1 MEQAEVKY
9 APGMRIIV
17 RGEEWMVKK
26 VETNSLGNQ
35 TLYVIGLSQ
44 LVKDYE
50 SMFLVDVE
58 NDIEIVDPA
67 KVTLVPDDSAFF
79 RKSKVYIESQWRS
92 KIPTDNKIHI
102 GNKAAMDL
110 MSYQLEPAQMALN
123 KTRQRILIADTVG
136 LGKTLEAGILMSEL
150 IARGKGNPICA
161 SGTDLAIYE
170 AAGKE
175 KLLAERAN
183 IGKIARGDIAVTG
196 AYSLNAKYIIH
207 TVGPV
212 WTDGLHHEFEILEDC
227 YRKSLQ
233 KALELKCESIA
244 FPLIS
249 TGVYGFPKDKALQ
262 IAVSVF
268 SQFLTENEIEIIL
281 VVFDKRS
288 FQLSSQIVGD
298 IDSYIDAN
306 YVRESHRKEYPVRSR
321 SGARRRELSEE
332 AFYEEMLQR
341 EAEDNYPLEEDTGVA
356 QPCMLSADISLE
368 NQLANIGVSFHDKLF
383 ELIDEAHIDNKD
395 VWKRA
400 NLDRKHFSKIQCD
413 QNYHPKKKTVMALCI
428 ALQLD
433 LEQSKDLLAR
443 ADWAFSPSSKVDL
456 IVQKAIIDKQYDIMQ
471 LNVTLFKYTNEILG
485 V

>member
-1 MEQAEVKY
+1 MPFK
-9 APGMRIIV
+9 IV
-17 RGEEWMVKK
+17 R
-26 VETNSLGNQ
+26 
-35 TLYVIGLSQ
+35 
-44 LVKDYE
+44 
-50 SMFLVDVE
+50 
-58 NDIEIVDPA
+58 NDITKVKADVIVNTANP
-67 KVTLVPDDSAFF
+67 
-79 RKSKVYIESQWRS
+79 
-92 KIPTDNKIHI
+92 
-102 GNKAAMDL
+102 
-110 MSYQLEPAQMALN
+110 
-123 KTRQRILIADTVG
+123 
-136 LGKTLEAGILMSEL
+136 
-150 IARGKGNPICA
+150 NPICA

-175 KLLAERAN
+175 QLLAERAG

-196 AYSLNAKYIIH
+196 AYNLKAKYIIH

-212 WTDGLHHEFEILEDC
+212 WTDGKHHEFEILENC

-233 KALELKCESIA
+233 KALKLECESIA

-249 TGVYGFPKDKALQ
+249 TGVYGFPKNKALQ

-268 SQFLTENEIEIIL
+268 SQFLTENEMEIIL

-288 FQLSSQIVGD
+288 FQLSGQIVGD

-306 YVRESHRKEYPVRSR
+306 YVREIHRKEYPIRSR
-321 SGARRRELSEE
+321 RSTRIKELAE
-332 AFYEEMLQR
+332 
-341 EAEDNYPLEEDTGVA
+341 EDNYPLEEMTNTGMTELFM
-356 QPCMLSADISLE
+356 PLENISLE
-368 NQLANIGVSFHDKLF
+368 DQLTNIGASFHDKLF
-383 ELIDEAHIDNKD
+383 ELIAEAHLDNKD

-428 ALQLD
+428 ALRLD